1 MAQYIAES
9 YRPNRSRSTLA
20 ADAARVRAAAEAAG
34 PVRLLRTLYLPG
46 DEVCFY
52 VFESDRPDLAGDAG
66 LWGSLGFDRV
76 QPVVAIDEA
85 WTSLDRGT

>member
-1 MAQYIAES
+1 MAQYIAEA
-9 YRPNRSRSTLA
+9 YRPNRSDSTLA

-46 DEVCFY
+46 EEVCFY

-66 LWGSLGFDRV
+66 LWAGLGFDRV
-76 QPVVAIDEA
+76 QSVVAIDEP
-85 WTSLDRGT
+85 

>member
-1 MAQYIAES
+1 MAQYIAEA
-9 YRPNRSRSTLA
+9 YRPNRSDSTLA

-46 DEVCFY
+46 EEVCFY

-66 LWGSLGFDRV
+66 LWATLGFDRV
-76 QPVVAIDEA
+76 QSVVAIDEP
-85 WTSLDRGT
+85 